1 MLSLRSRLDGFAREF
16 IGFHMELAH
25 LDHNNNCLV
34 YASDMKSTPPS
45 SPDISDIVGAPQMTP
60 RLGDEYQVETP
71 PMITESERLKLL
83 LSPADSELVNDNSY
97 SFAMGLPVPLIWV
110 HNEVEESKS
119 SLQGQS
125 KAYGMP
131 PSRLSNSWSDADEKS
146 FLLGLFIF
154 GKNFIHIKR
163 FLDDKGM
170 GEIMSFYY
178 GKFYKSNEYRR
189 WSDYRK
195 IKGRKCMTGQK
206 LFTGWR
212 QHELVSR
219 LNSKVTEKLQD
230 TLLQLLSVMSLDP
243 HFAHVYKQISKSY
256 AKGRASLEEYIF
268 SLKSTVGLGVLVEA
282 VGIGKEKEDLT
293 RLAVES
299 VKHSQSFSVY
309 PCVPTSK
316 AWSSL
321 EPNDIIKFLTG
332 GFRLSK
338 AKSNDL
344 FWEAVWP
351 RLLARGWHSE
361 QPNNNPGFVS
371 SRDYLI
377 FLIPGVKKF
386 SRRKLVKGNHYF
398 DSISDVLSKVVSEPN
413 LLELEVE
420 EAKVGGCTEEDGLFP
435 ENASS
440 DKDDQF
446 DSHRPCYLKPRVP
459 TFNTDDMKFTVVDT
473 SLVYRGKSSDLR
485 ELKYLPLGFNITSKK
500 INQMTS
506 GNTVSKTEVCNAGK
520 THKGDKHLGEANH
533 KKGVSDNNS
542 NKLSKC
548 TVVDTSL
555 VHRGKLSSK
564 VRELRCVPVEL
575 KDTSKKMA
583 ALSREI
589 EGISSPGE
597 KEDTVQLENRE
608 KNSNADCH
616 RSTMDVDATIN
627 KRRTYD
633 NINNK
638 ADKIVE
644 RQRNPKTCKS
654 DDKLLKKIMKQQS
667 GPTARSG
674 KSNNAASPIKRRR
687 LTACVKAETR
697 RILEISSGD
706 LGSEKSAFS
715 RSSSFPEANK
725 KSGNQVSHKQN
736 VCFVASPAKEIVEDD
751 KKGILLIKNCPGRAM
766 SCSKVE
772 KCESQQPINSNIIEV
787 PPKSEND
794 EMMEED
800 DKCQNPNA
808 GELVPNPVVT
818 SSGDGS
824 MEQNPDMNQRR
835 HSTRNRPL
843 TVKALESIE
852 SDFMIFVQRQP
863 KKKED
868 QAPKDPF
875 NPCRRARTRVKAT
888 THRHSS
894 GGGSAVS
901 MEDRHLN
908 GDNILNTC
916 LGLYLILFD
925 SVNPVCNVL
934 AQKKKLSDKLGSQ
947 WTCTYSLAQ
956 LGVAVPS
963 TAYHI
968 SNEWIFWFSLQAFL
982 KNTVST
988 IKVEFISLMTLFAF
1002 PFACMELLN
1011 MEQLLPEKHSR
1022 PKPLSIEEEQC
1033 IRVFYENKL
1042 QEVCNNFHFPH
1053 KIQSLEF
1060 DLIVY
1065 APYRSV
1071 EGFVNNMEDFRKAGD
1086 ELLQMLKALQDT
1098 ARLEVDK
1105 MMLTDAPL
1113 LFPPGQLAL
1122 AALRN
1127 SNVLHKVLDFESYL
1141 NSIISHQNHMHTV
1154 SELIGSLNAIDSW
1167 VKKYKFP
1174 SEKELKHI
1182 NRKLKSC
1189 WGLSSHDEYFLYP
1202 YTPFLFFSFFFLS
1215 SAKFPFGLMCY
1226 TDAGGFAGF
1235 TSRSRSGKS
1244 EAAGAFGML
1253 CLVRRSLVPLLGAFM
1268 NYLLYIMSTSEL
1280 SEGLSIH

>member
-1 MLSLRSRLDGFAREF
+1 
-16 IGFHMELAH
+16 MELAH

-45 SPDISDIVGAPQMTP
+45 SPDISDIVGAPQLNP

-83 LSPADSELVNDNSY
+83 LSPADSELVNDHSY

-125 KAYGMP
+125 KAYGMA

-154 GKNFIHIKR
+154 GKNFIQIKR

-189 WSDYRK
+189 WSDCRQ

-256 AKGRASLEEYIF
+256 AEGRASLEEYIF

-299 VKHSQSFSVY
+299 GKNNQSFSVY
-309 PCVPTSK
+309 PCVPTGK

-321 EPNDIIKFLTG
+321 EPSDIIKFLTG

-371 SRDYLI
+371 SRDYLV

-398 DSISDVLSKVVSEPN
+398 DSVSDVLSKVVSEPN

-420 EAKVGGCTEEDGLFP
+420 EAKAGGCTEEGGLFP

-459 TFNTDDMKFTVVDT
+459 TFNIDDMKFTVVDT

-485 ELKYLPLGFNITSKK
+485 ELKSLPLGFNITSKK

-506 GNTVSKTEVCNAGK
+506 GNTVSKIEVCGAGK

-542 NKLSKC
+542 HKLFRC

-589 EGISSPGE
+589 EGISSKYSPGE
-597 KEDTVQLENRE
+597 KEATVQLENRE
-608 KNSNADCH
+608 KNSNADCL

-638 ADKIVE
+638 ADKFVE

-654 DDKLLKKIMKQQS
+654 DDKLLKKILKQQS
-667 GPTARSG
+667 GPIARSG
-674 KSNNAASPIKRRR
+674 QSNNAAPPIKRRR
-687 LTACVKAETR
+687 LTACAKAETS

-706 LGSEKSAFS
+706 LGSEKPAFS

-725 KSGNQVSHKQN
+725 KSSNQVSHKQN
-736 VCFVASPAKEIVEDD
+736 VCFVASPAEEVVEDD

-843 TVKALESIE
+843 TVRALESIE
-852 SDFMIFVQRQP
+852 SDFMMFVQRNP

-888 THRHSS
+888 THRHSL
-894 GGGSAVS
+894 
-901 MEDRHLN
+901 D
-908 GDNILNTC
+908 ILNTC

-947 WTCTYSLAQ
+947 WSKDELERFYEAYRKH
-956 LGVAVPS
+956 GKDWKKVAAVERNRS
-963 TAYHI
+963 TEMVGHFTAYLSLPEGTASVVGLIAMMTDHYNVLEGSDSERE
-968 SNEWIFWFSLQAFL
+968 SNDAFESGNLQPRAVGKRTPRFPVSYYKKDDR
-982 KNTVST
+982 KNYVSPNKRSPKSEVNGNDDEVAHVAALALT
-988 IKVEFISLMTLFAF
+988 EAAQRGGSPQVSQTPYRRAEKSSPVRSWGRTNLQSETSRAKFCDASMYEECLEGSVESRGAENGEYARDSSSLM
-1002 PFACMELLN
+1002 N
-1011 MEQLLPEKHSR
+1011 MEGVGTVEIHRKGKKIYRKRKEWKMLEIIWLMTVEKH
-1022 PKPLSIEEEQC
+1022 
-1033 IRVFYENKL
+1033 V
-1042 QEVCNNFHFPH
+1042 V
-1053 KIQSLEF
+1053 
-1060 DLIVY
+1060 
-1065 APYRSV
+1065 A
-1071 EGFVNNMEDFRKAGD
+1071 
-1086 ELLQMLKALQDT
+1086 LK
-1098 ARLEVDK
+1098 R
-1105 MMLTDAPL
+1105 
-1113 LFPPGQLAL
+1113 
-1122 AALRN
+1122 
-1127 SNVLHKVLDFESYL
+1127 
-1141 NSIISHQNHMHTV
+1141 
-1154 SELIGSLNAIDSW
+1154 ELI
-1167 VKKYKFP
+1167 
-1174 SEKELKHI
+1174 
-1182 NRKLKSC
+1182 
-1189 WGLSSHDEYFLYP
+1189 
-1202 YTPFLFFSFFFLS
+1202 
-1215 SAKFPFGLMCY
+1215 
-1226 TDAGGFAGF
+1226 
-1235 TSRSRSGKS
+1235 
-1244 EAAGAFGML
+1244 
-1253 CLVRRSLVPLLGAFM
+1253 LVL
-1268 NYLLYIMSTSEL
+1268 
-1280 SEGLSIH
+1280 